1 MQIVTLYRLISLA
14 AAAAIFLAL
23 FAHPREANA
32 QNIVVLVNDE
42 PITSGDIAQR
52 MRWNART
59 NGFGDRMKAILTG
72 DQIKERFRQKMI
84 AANPH
89 SQAEAQELAEK
100 IKKEL
105 LEEAKNRILSE
116 GGGMNRKAVVDSLI
130 EDKLK
135 LQAAKKL
142 DIKISDSEVEDVLA
156 QRVGASSQEGQP
168 ADSSKEAGKTE
179 PEQKSGK
186 RRGGH
191 RPGSPDSANAAEA
204 PGGPPGGPGQG
215 PGGPDSGKKP
225 SKNAKLEE
233 FYGQFEKDGI
243 SRKTIQDIIR
253 TQLAWRD
260 VIRKQYGAR
269 LASLFAALP
278 DADTKPADADI
289 QFDVRVLR
297 LGVAGADQKSVSGRM
312 MEAENLK
319 EKFTSC
325 AQLPNEAKLISDA
338 TVRSIDKAKLASF
351 PKDVQPLI
359 MKAAEGQMTP
369 PVLVGSAIESYAI
382 CRKGIAAS
390 AKVSE
395 QKPDVR
401 QQEYERFS
409 RRYLQ
414 DLKRTA
420 SIDYRGKVD

>member
-1 MQIVTLYRLISLA
+1 MRIEILYRLIFLA
-14 AAAAIFLAL
+14 AGGIL
-23 FAHPREANA
+23 FALLTGTPHANA
-32 QNIVVLVNDE
+32 QNVIVLVNDE
-42 PITSGDIAQR
+42 PITSGDVTQR
-52 MRWNART
+52 LRWNART

-72 DQIKERFRQKMI
+72 DDIKERFRQKMI

-89 SQAEAQELAEK
+89 SQEEAQQLAEK

-105 LEEAKNRILSE
+105 LEDAKNRVLSE
-116 GGGMNRKAVVDSLI
+116 GGGTSRKAAIDALI
-130 EDKLK
+130 EDRLK

-142 DIKISDSEVEDVLA
+142 DIKISDKEVEQTLI
-156 QRVGASSQEGQP
+156 QRTGGESA
-168 ADSSKEAGKTE
+168 EATAPSTPTETGGKTDA
-179 PEQKSGK
+179 EQKGGRRKGRSAGSGNQESNTAASTADAA
-186 RRGGH
+186 GGTA
-191 RPGSPDSANAAEA
+191 SEN
-204 PGGPPGGPGQG
+204 
-215 PGGPDSGKKP
+215 KP

-243 SRKTIQDIIR
+243 NRKTIQEIIR
-253 TQLAWRD
+253 AQLAWRD
-260 VIRKQYGAR
+260 VIRRQYGPR
-269 LASLFAALP
+269 LASLFSSMQNT
-278 DADTKPADADI
+278 DEKPAESDI

-297 LGVAGADQKSVSGRM
+297 LSVSSTDQKAVSQRM
-312 MEAENLK
+312 MEAQNLK

-325 AQLPNEAKLISDA
+325 AQLPNEAKLVSDA

-359 MKAAEGQMTP
+359 QKASEGQMTP

-382 CRKGIAAS
+382 CRKGLAAKA
-390 AKVSE
+390 AKAAAE

-414 DLKRTA
+414 ELKQSA
-420 SIDYRGKVD
+420 SIDYRGKTD

>member
-1 MQIVTLYRLISLA
+1 MRIEKLNRLIFLA
-14 AAAAIFLAL
+14 AAGIFLAL
-23 FAHPREANA
+23 LGGRGEADA

-42 PITSGDIAQR
+42 PITSGDVAQR

-72 DQIKERFRQKMI
+72 DAIKERFRQKMI

-89 SQAEAQELAEK
+89 SQGEAQELAEK

-105 LEEAKNRILSE
+105 LEDAKSRVLSE
-116 GGGMNRKAVVDSLI
+116 GGGISRKTAIDALI
-130 EDKLK
+130 DDKLK

-142 DIKISDSEVEDVLA
+142 DIKISDSEVEQTLI
-156 QRVGASSQEGQP
+156 QRTGGDAAEAATPSPSTDTGA
-168 ADSSKEAGKTE
+168 KTDAA
-179 PEQKSGK
+179 EQKGGGK
-186 RRGGH
+186 RRGG
-191 RPGSPDSANAAEA
+191 RSAGAPDAAGGAASGS
-204 PGGPPGGPGQG
+204 
-215 PGGPDSGKKP
+215 KP

-233 FYGQFEKDGI
+233 FYAQFEKDGI
-243 SRKTIQDIIR
+243 NRKTIQEIIR
-253 TQLAWRD
+253 AQLAWRD
-260 VIRKQYGAR
+260 VIRRQYGPR

-278 DADTKPADADI
+278 NADEKPADADI

-297 LGVAGADQKSVSGRM
+297 LSVASSDQKAVSQRIL
-312 MEAENLK
+312 EAENLK

-359 MKAAEGQMTP
+359 LKASEGQMTP

-382 CRKGIAAS
+382 CRKGIAAK
-390 AKVSE
+390 AVKTAAE

-414 DLKRTA
+414 ELKQSA
-420 SIDYRGKVD
+420 SIDYRGKID

>member
-14 AAAAIFLAL
+14 AAAGIFLAL

-105 LEEAKNRILSE
+105 LEEAKNRVLSE
-116 GGGMNRKAVVDSLI
+116 GGGMNRKAVVDALI

-142 DIKISDSEVEDVLA
+142 DIKISDKEVEEVLA
-156 QRVGASSQEGQP
+156 QRVGAAQEAQQP
-168 ADSSKEAGKTE
+168 EGASKEAAKTE

-186 RRGGH
+186 RRGHHAG
-191 RPGSPDSANAAEA
+191 GPDSANAA
-204 PGGPPGGPGQG
+204 GSPPDGPGQG
-215 PGGPDSGKKP
+215 PGAPDQDKKA
-225 SKNAKLEE
+225 SKNPKLEE
-233 FYGQFEKDGI
+233 FYSQFEKDGI
-243 SRKTIQDIIR
+243 NRKTIQDIIR
-253 TQLAWRD
+253 AQLAWRD

-278 DADTKPADADI
+278 DSDTKPADADI

-297 LGVAGADQKSVSGRM
+297 LGVASSDQKAVSERM

-325 AQLPNEAKLISDA
+325 PQLPNEAKLISDA
-338 TVRSIDKAKLASF
+338 TVRSIEKAKLASF
-351 PKDVQPLI
+351 PRDVQPLI

-382 CRKGIAAS
+382 CRKGIVAS
-390 AKVSE
+390 AKASE
-395 QKPDVR
+395 QKPDFR

-414 DLKRTA
+414 DLKRVA
-420 SIDYRGKVD
+420 LIDYRGKVD

>member
-1 MQIVTLYRLISLA
+1 MRIEKLNRLIFLA
-14 AAAAIFLAL
+14 AAGIFLAL
-23 FAHPREANA
+23 LGGRGEADA

-42 PITSGDIAQR
+42 PITSGDVAQR

-72 DQIKERFRQKMI
+72 DAIKERFRQKMI

-89 SQAEAQELAEK
+89 SQGEAQELAEK

-105 LEEAKNRILSE
+105 LEDAKSRVLSE
-116 GGGMNRKAVVDSLI
+116 GGGISRKTAIDALI
-130 EDKLK
+130 DDKLK

-142 DIKISDSEVEDVLA
+142 DIKITDSEVEQTLI
-156 QRVGASSQEGQP
+156 QRTGGDAAEAATPSPSTDTGA
-168 ADSSKEAGKTE
+168 KTDAA
-179 PEQKSGK
+179 EQKGGGK
-186 RRGGH
+186 RRGG
-191 RPGSPDSANAAEA
+191 RSAGAPDAAGGAASGS
-204 PGGPPGGPGQG
+204 
-215 PGGPDSGKKP
+215 KP

-233 FYGQFEKDGI
+233 FYAQFEKDGI
-243 SRKTIQDIIR
+243 NRKTIQEIIR
-253 TQLAWRD
+253 AQLAWRD
-260 VIRKQYGAR
+260 VIRRQYGPR

-278 DADTKPADADI
+278 NADEKPADADI

-297 LGVAGADQKSVSGRM
+297 LSVASSDQKAVSQRIL
-312 MEAENLK
+312 EAENLK

-359 MKAAEGQMTP
+359 LKASEGQMTP

-382 CRKGIAAS
+382 CRKGIAAK
-390 AKVSE
+390 AVKTAAE
-395 QKPDVR
+395 QKPDIR

-414 DLKRTA
+414 ELKQSA
-420 SIDYRGKVD
+420 SIDYRGKID

>member
-1 MQIVTLYRLISLA
+1 MRIEKLNRLIFLA
-14 AAAAIFLAL
+14 AAGIFLAL
-23 FAHPREANA
+23 LGGRGEADA

-42 PITSGDIAQR
+42 PITSGDVAQR

-72 DQIKERFRQKMI
+72 DAIKERFRQKMI

-89 SQAEAQELAEK
+89 SQGEAQELAEK

-105 LEEAKNRILSE
+105 LEDAKSRVLSE
-116 GGGMNRKAVVDSLI
+116 GGGISRKTAIDALI
-130 EDKLK
+130 DDKLK

-142 DIKISDSEVEDVLA
+142 DIKISDSEVEQTLI
-156 QRVGASSQEGQP
+156 QRTGGDAAEAATPSPSTDTGA
-168 ADSSKEAGKTE
+168 KTDAA
-179 PEQKSGK
+179 EQKGGGK
-186 RRGGH
+186 RRGG
-191 RPGSPDSANAAEA
+191 RSAGAPDAAGGAASGS
-204 PGGPPGGPGQG
+204 
-215 PGGPDSGKKP
+215 KP

-233 FYGQFEKDGI
+233 FYAQFEKDGI
-243 SRKTIQDIIR
+243 NRKTIQEIIR
-253 TQLAWRD
+253 AQLAWRD
-260 VIRKQYGAR
+260 VIRRQYGPR

-278 DADTKPADADI
+278 NADEKPADADI

-297 LGVAGADQKSVSGRM
+297 LSVASSDQKAVSQRIL
-312 MEAENLK
+312 EAENLK

-359 MKAAEGQMTP
+359 LKASEGQMTP

-382 CRKGIAAS
+382 CRKGIAAK
-390 AKVSE
+390 AVKTAAE
-395 QKPDVR
+395 QKPDIR

-414 DLKRTA
+414 ELKQSA
-420 SIDYRGKVD
+420 SIDYRGKID